1 MNNKLSNFDKIKKS
15 LLDNFNDNKLHHG
28 LLFSGNKGIGKAAF
42 AIDLATQIILSSCP
56 NQNDDLTKIQS
67 NSHPDL
73 LIIKKDEKKRDITV
87 DAVRDINQFLSLTA
101 AISKHRVII
110 IDSLDDLNRS
120 SNNAIL
126 KTLEEPPANVF
137 LFLINHNQAK
147 VIDTIKSRCRLIKIA
162 NPDYADFKEILEK
175 NIEGIEEE
183 EIKILAKISDHS
195 IGSALEMYNYNAV
208 DLYEQIGQLILENN
222 NKAIFDLA
230 KTISANEELWNI
242 FEKLIIF
249 YLYNS
254 LYLSLERHPDE
265 SQDPFC
271 RKADPNF
278 RQDDGFGG
286 IDSVGKKFI
295 LIDKITNL
303 FSATKNLN
311 LDKSQS
317 IINIFNIIKNS
328 KNEK

>member
-1 MNNKLSNFDKIKKS
+1 MDNKLSNFDKIKKS

-28 LLFSGNKGIGKAAF
+28 LLFSGNKGIGKASF
-42 AIDLATQIILSSCP
+42 ALDLAAQIILSSCS

-101 AISKHRVII
+101 AISKHRVIV
-110 IDSLDDLNRS
+110 IDALDDLNRS
-120 SNNAIL
+120 SSNAIL

-137 LFLINHNQAK
+137 LFLINHNPTK
-147 VIDTIKSRCRLIKIA
+147 VMDTIKSRCRLIKIA
-162 NPDYADFKEILEK
+162 NPNYVDFKEILEK

-195 IGSALEMYNYNAV
+195 VGSAIEMYNCNAI
-208 DLYEQIGQLILENN
+208 DLYEQIGQLFLEDD
-222 NKAIFDLA
+222 NKAVASLA
-230 KTISANEELWNI
+230 KTISTNEELWNI
-242 FEKLIIF
+242 FEKLIVF
-249 YLYNS
+249 YFYNS
-254 LYLSLERHPDE
+254 LLLSLNSYEGIGYDE
-265 SQDPFC
+265 
-271 RKADPNF
+271 KNF
-278 RQDDGFGG
+278 
-286 IDSVGKKFI
+286 IV
-295 LIDKITNL
+295 IDKVTNL

-317 IINIFNIIKNS
+317 IINIFNIIKNA
-328 KNEK
+328 KR

>member
-1 MNNKLSNFDKIKKS
+1 MDNKLSNFDKIKKS

-28 LLFSGNKGIGKAAF
+28 LLFSGNKGIGKASF
-42 AIDLATQIILSSCP
+42 ALDLAAQIILSSCS
-56 NQNDDLTKIQS
+56 NQNDNLTKIQS

-101 AISKHRVII
+101 AISKHRVIV
-110 IDSLDDLNRS
+110 IDALDDLNRS
-120 SNNAIL
+120 SSNAIL

-137 LFLINHNQAK
+137 LFLINHNPAK
-147 VIDTIKSRCRLIKIA
+147 VMDTIKSRCRLIKITHP
-162 NPDYADFKEILEK
+162 NYADFKEILEK

-195 IGSALEMYNYNAV
+195 VGSAIEMYNCNAI
-208 DLYEQIGQLILENN
+208 DLYEQIGQLFLEDD
-222 NKAIFDLA
+222 NKAVASLA

-242 FEKLIIF
+242 FEKLIVFYFHNLLISSYTFSNCHSCEDRNDNWEVGSDKLEEWGGKEKIF
-249 YLYNS
+249 
-254 LYLSLERHPDE
+254 
-265 SQDPFC
+265 
-271 RKADPNF
+271 
-278 RQDDGFGG
+278 
-286 IDSVGKKFI
+286 IV
-295 LIDKITNL
+295 IDKVTNL

-317 IINIFNIIKNS
+317 IINIFNIIKNA
-328 KNEK
+328 KR